1 MYFKTSMYHIIL
13 RTSQLYFC
21 LKKKPKWFSHWY
33 RLIVFNKKKRKKEP
47 SYLLIHPGSENG
59 LLSCLSVCIYI
70 PIFLSN
76 SKKIAQFFF
85 TLCNR
90 KFVSKLHDQ
99 QSHYFFLNNYAF
111 QKMAGCLTWFLKAIF
126 FNEPPIKYEEMY

>member
-1 MYFKTSMYHIIL
+1 MTYQNIPNSPNHTSVKLTQLLNVLLKTSMYHIIKYITIVFL
-13 RTSQLYFC
+13 F
-21 LKKKPKWFSHWY
+21 KKTPKWFSHWY
-33 RLIVFNKKKRKKEP
+33 RLIVFNKKKRKKNTVHT
-47 SYLLIHPGSENG
+47 YLLIHPGSENV

-99 QSHYFFLNNYAF
+99 QSHYFF
-111 QKMAGCLTWFLKAIF
+111 
-126 FNEPPIKYEEMY
+126 